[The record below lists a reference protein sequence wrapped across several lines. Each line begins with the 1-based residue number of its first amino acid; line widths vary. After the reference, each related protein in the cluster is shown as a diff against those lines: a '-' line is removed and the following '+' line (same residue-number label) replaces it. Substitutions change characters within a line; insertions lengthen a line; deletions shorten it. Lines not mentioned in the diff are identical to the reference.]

1 MDKRRFFSKP
11 YIVFFIILFVFPCI
25 SKDVICADWTSI
37 EKMKEASWYYDAESI
52 RFLRNNIILVWAKII
67 PDDEDD
73 RIRHLKR
80 RKKEQIGLQH
90 NYSYSLILNE
100 INCEDKTTKMLQII
114 EYNNKGE
121 VIKIQYIS
129 NRVIQYNVPGSI
141 EDRFQKTIC
150 SLKDLK
156 KKRR

>member
-1 MDKRRFFSKP
+1 
-11 YIVFFIILFVFPCI
+11 
-25 SKDVICADWTSI
+25 VIGADWTSV
-37 EKMKEASWYYDAESI
+37 ERMKESSWYYDAESI

-67 PDDEDD
+67 PDDEDA
-73 RIRHLKR
+73 RMRHLKR
-80 RKKEQIGLQH
+80 RKKEQIWFQH

-100 INCEDKTTKMLQII
+100 INCEDKTTNMLQII

-150 SLKDLK
+150 SLKDVK

>member
-11 YIVFFIILFVFPCI
+11 YIVFFISLFVFPCI

-52 RFLRNNIILVWAKII
+52 RFLPRNIIMVWAKIV
-67 PDDEDD
+67 PDDEDA
-73 RIRHLKR
+73 RMKHSKR
-80 RKKEQIGLQH
+80 SKKEQTVVSH
-90 NYSYSLILNE
+90 NYAYSLILNE

-121 VIKIQYIS
+121 VLKIQYIS
-129 NRVIQYNVPGSI
+129 NRVLQYNVPGSVG
-141 EDRFQKTIC
+141 DRFQKTIC
-150 SLKDLK
+150 SLKDLSK
-156 KKRR
+156 KKR